1 MRPTGPQGPPG
12 QGPQGPPQGQGY
24 NPGDT
29 GEKKDF
35 STAILDQK
43 KAPNKLIVE
52 EATNDDNSTIFL
64 SNAKM
69 NELNIFKGDP
79 IFIKG
84 KKRKET
90 LCIALVDQ
98 KMEEGKIKMNKVV
111 RKNLRIRLG
120 DVVQIKA
127 AGDVPNF
134 TKIHVLPFEDTVE
147 GITGDITKT
156 YLVPYFK
163 DAYRP
168 LKKGDTFLV
177 RGGFKAAE
185 FKVVATEPKDFGIVG
200 PATVLFT

>member
-1 MRPTGPQGPPG
+1 MRGPPG
-12 QGPQGPPQGQGY
+12 QGPNGPPP
-24 NPGDT
+24 PGGNGPYVPPSSNSD
-29 GEKKDF
+29 KKDF

-52 EATNDDNSTIFL
+52 EATKDDNSTVFL

-69 NELNIFKGDP
+69 NELNIFKGDT

-90 LCIALVDQ
+90 ICIVLADQ
-98 KMEEGKIKMNKVV
+98 TMEDGKIRMNKVV

-134 TKIHVLPFEDTVE
+134 TKIHVLPFEDTV
-147 GITGDITKT
+147 
-156 YLVPYFK
+156 
-163 DAYRP
+163 
-168 LKKGDTFLV
+168 
-177 RGGFKAAE
+177 
-185 FKVVATEPKDFGIVG
+185 
-200 PATVLFT
+200 